1 MIKNI
6 LNSFRNLN
14 APKTEAAFVLDK
26 LLSLKNIKHTLLNAE
41 IIASSEPNA
50 ENMFGY
56 VSMLKNYNIA
66 AVAGQVEP
74 SFYPTLQQKTPF
86 ITHLE
91 QGSFAVVDSFG
102 EQNVNYYIHNQPRN
116 SVSLADFE
124 KTWKGIVLLP
134 EFTERVTEK
143 DYFQNMLKQYLPKIA
158 LLFITFTLLFLF
170 LKNLP
175 FASFSNENILSAS
188 YFFIK
193 IIGFFITILLLKV
206 SYFSGGGLANS
217 FCNISKKA
225 NCNTI
230 LQSKEATLFGGLIS
244 WSEIGLFY
252 FSGTLL
258 SLIFVPT
265 SISMLYAF
273 SFLSFFF
280 IFYSLYYQYFVLK
293 IWCPL
298 CLGVL
303 ACILGENLILAL
315 NFKGINFSLDF
326 LSIVFLLLP
335 VCIWYLLKDTLIEHH
350 QQKKEVSQ
358 LLKFKGNQDIFES
371 LLVKQPRTII
381 PKNIK
386 QLYFGNPDAQMQIT
400 IISNP
405 TCPPCAK
412 NHAIAEQLLNEN
424 SENIGLNLMW
434 YASAEDEMINTKV
447 AQYFTEIYEQK
458 GKETCIETMN
468 DWFAK
473 KNFDSLKSQVESV
486 SADSIEEVRK
496 MYQFCKEDQ
505 ISHTPYILINN
516 HLLPDLYELSDIRS
530 FAG

>member
-1 MIKNI
+1 
-6 LNSFRNLN
+6 
-14 APKTEAAFVLDK
+14 
-26 LLSLKNIKHTLLNAE
+26 
-41 IIASSEPNA
+41 
-50 ENMFGY
+50 
-56 VSMLKNYNIA
+56 
-66 AVAGQVEP
+66 
-74 SFYPTLQQKTPF
+74 
-86 ITHLE
+86 
-91 QGSFAVVDSFG
+91 
-102 EQNVNYYIHNQPRN
+102 
-116 SVSLADFE
+116 
-124 KTWKGIVLLP
+124 
-134 EFTERVTEK
+134 
-143 DYFQNMLKQYLPKIA
+143 
-158 LLFITFTLLFLF
+158 
-170 LKNLP
+170 
-175 FASFSNENILSAS
+175 
-188 YFFIK
+188 
-193 IIGFFITILLLKV
+193 
-206 SYFSGGGLANS
+206 
-217 FCNISKKA
+217 
-225 NCNTI
+225 
-230 LQSKEATLFGGLIS
+230 
-244 WSEIGLFY
+244 
-252 FSGTLL
+252 
-258 SLIFVPT
+258 
-265 SISMLYAF
+265 MLYAF

-298 CLGVL
+298 CLGIL

-315 NFKGINFSLDF
+315 NFNGISFSLDF

-350 QQKKEVSQ
+350 QQKKEIAQ

-386 QLYFGNPDAQMQIT
+386 QLHFGNPDAQTQIT

-424 SENIGLNLMW
+424 PENIGLNLMW

-447 AQYFTEIYEQK
+447 AQYFTEIYDQK